1 MSFIPIIYSVLAVL
15 GTLVVAVFVGTLLPG
30 FERKYVQ
37 ARIQQRIGPNFA
49 SPGLFSTIKLFFKKN
64 LKINS
69 PVPSLYKAL
78 PIVCFIAVFL
88 LFLTLTPQ
96 NYQFLAFAS
105 LIAIV
110 GFLKIDEICYVLMGS
125 LSKSVMSGNMPF
137 PDHAKGGARTDT
149 NVSFLEDISS
159 NRSLR
164 MIAFGSFPLYLS
176 LFVPVVLSGSIYLND
191 IVTMQ
196 QISGPFLFTVPG
208 FIGAIVFLIGYIILL
223 NEYPFNIVHAEADVI
238 QGPYMEFAADSRAF
252 IYLTKGF
259 LMFALASIFC
269 VLFLGITPNILS
281 WGILV
286 NIVVAFIF
294 PVIVG
299 ILSAFSP
306 VFTFRQFYPVVIA
319 SSLLG
324 VLAIVVGMF

>member
-1 MSFIPIIYSVLAVL
+1 MSYITIIYSILAVL

-30 FERKYVQ
+30 FERKYIQ
-37 ARIQQRIGPNFA
+37 ARLQQRIGPNFA
-49 SPGLFSTIKLFFKKN
+49 SPGLFSTIKFFFKKN

-69 PVPSLYKAL
+69 PVPNLYKAL
-78 PIVCFIAVFL
+78 PVVCFVAVFL
-88 LFLTLTPQ
+88 VLLTLTPQ
-96 NYQFLAFAS
+96 NYEFLAFAS
-105 LIAIV
+105 LIAII
-110 GFLKIDEICYVLMGS
+110 GFLKIDEIAYVLMGS

-137 PDHAKGGARTDT
+137 PDQIKGGKRTDT

-176 LFVPVVLSGSIYLND
+176 LFVPVAMSGSIYLSD
-191 IVTMQ
+191 IVAIQ
-196 QISGPFLFTVPG
+196 QINGPFLFTVSG
-208 FIGAIVFLIGYIILL
+208 FIGAIVFLIGYVILL
-223 NEYPFNIVHAEADVI
+223 NEFPFNIVDAEADVI
-238 QGPYMEFAADSRAF
+238 QGPYMEFAAGSRAF
-252 IYLTKGF
+252 VYLTRGF
-259 LMFALASIFC
+259 LMFTLASVFC
-269 VLFLGITPNILS
+269 VLFLGIPPNILS

-319 SSLLG
+319 TSLLG
-324 VLAIVVGMF
+324 VLAIVVGLF